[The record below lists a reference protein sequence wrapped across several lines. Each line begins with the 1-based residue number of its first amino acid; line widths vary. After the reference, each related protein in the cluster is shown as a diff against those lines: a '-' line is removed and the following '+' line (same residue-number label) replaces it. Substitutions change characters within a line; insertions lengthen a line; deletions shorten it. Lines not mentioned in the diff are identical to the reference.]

1 VERCSAIVLLGLALW
16 AGPASAEDIVVHPL
30 TVAIH
35 PAVRDKYKLSQY
47 DVEVI
52 LKHASDLLKRNNC
65 NVGFALNG
73 PINTFESAPA
83 DIKTADDLEAVHSVP
98 ADVKVVRSITFC
110 VGQINEAGFLGCA
123 WRPEDRQKTVV
134 VSIAGSLPG
143 MGSASRV
150 WAHEYGHT
158 TGLLHRFQAGN
169 MSLMTPCDI
178 QAYSAQLNQDECNH
192 FRAGPVPSY
201 PAGQGDACP
210 PSSSV
215 RRYRID

>member
-1 VERCSAIVLLGLALW
+1 LLGLALW
-16 AGPASAEDIVVHPL
+16 TGPASAQEPVVHPL
-30 TVAIH
+30 TVSIH
-35 PAVRDKYKLSQY
+35 ATVLPKLAKLAKL
-47 DVEVI
+47 DHTDIKGIIEGI
-52 LKHASDLLKRNNC
+52 LKHASDLLQNNNC
-65 NVGFALNG
+65 NVGFELKG

-110 VGQINEAGFLGCA
+110 VGQTNNEGFLGCA
-123 WRPEDRQKTVV
+123 WRPEGRQKTVV

-143 MGSASRV
+143 MGSASHV

-169 MSLMTPCDI
+169 FSLMTPCVI
-178 QAYSAQLNQDECNH
+178 QAYSAKINQDECNN

-210 PSSSV
+210 PDLIE
-215 RRYRID
+215 RRNRLD